1 MFCSTFQLGP
11 RKFQGGRGGGELKD
25 SLTLLNWSF
34 KWRLIQNHNQNHHFE
49 DNALFS
55 GGDAQKRNARI
66 FEHSISDR
74 TAFLHIIMFHDYNYT
89 FRPTCRKP
97 LSPAVAKG
105 HFSRASLEF
114 FLRLLKSYAVSFSLF
129 SHAISLQL
137 STSHSFPALFTSKV
151 PYHPVH
157 IFTFSPAHALRIQWL
172 LSFLSGI
179 GLKLL
184 TSLIT
189 ARPFSYISSVRHSI
203 MCDPPHGSAT

>member
-1 MFCSTFQLGP
+1 M
-11 RKFQGGRGGGELKD
+11 
-25 SLTLLNWSF
+25 
-34 KWRLIQNHNQNHHFE
+34 
-49 DNALFS
+49 FS

-129 SHAISLQL
+129 PTLFL
-137 STSHSFPALFTSKV
+137 YSFPQVTVFPRYSQVKFLTTLFTYSRSA
-151 PYHPVH
+151 PHTLYASNDYYR
-157 IFTFSPAHALRIQWL
+157 F
-172 LSFLSGI
+172 FL
-179 GLKLL
+179 
-184 TSLIT
+184 
-189 ARPFSYISSVRHSI
+189 A
-203 MCDPPHGSAT
+203 